1 MFLEQMMR
9 LMAGPY
15 FSSFIDWYCANQEIF
30 NTILVGGAVLWT
42 LYRKKTASPA
52 KAEDK

>member
-15 FSSFIDWYCANQEIF
+15 FSSFIDWYCANQDIL

-42 LYRKKTASPA
+42 LYRKKRISPA
-52 KAEDK
+52 KAENE